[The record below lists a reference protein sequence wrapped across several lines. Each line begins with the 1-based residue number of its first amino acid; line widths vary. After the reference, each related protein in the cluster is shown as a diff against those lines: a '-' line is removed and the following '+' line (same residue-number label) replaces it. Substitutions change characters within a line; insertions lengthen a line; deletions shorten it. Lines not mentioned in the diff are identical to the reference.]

1 MGPWISAGT
10 EAIEVH
16 PSLSWRRSAAGR
28 SPVRCN
34 PGMGSVLGV
43 LASMLG
49 GRCGGAEP
57 ASPQVRRAMKS
68 VPIRT
73 PSCLEQ
79 YLELGGKPLT
89 SPGAGQGEDLL
100 RR

>member
-1 MGPWISAGT
+1 
-10 EAIEVH
+10 
-16 PSLSWRRSAAGR
+16 
-28 SPVRCN
+28 
-34 PGMGSVLGV
+34 MGSVLGV

-49 GRCGGAEP
+49 GYCGGAES
-57 ASPQVRRAMKS
+57 ARSQVRRAMKS

-79 YLELGGKPLT
+79 YLELGRPLT
-89 SPGAGQGEDLL
+89 FPDASQGEDLH